1 MESELTI
8 DSGFVKPL
16 LAVNGFQLFT
26 GVSSN
31 TPLVINT
38 NRQCRFVR
46 FQLNGLNILNLDKI
60 LVGNVQ
66 GENLLEGADI
76 FVSSSFEQQTRFNGR
91 RLIVGKPTGG
101 VNYHSEREVDPWIV
115 IDLKQV
121 KAISTI
127 MVFNRN
133 DRFFY
138 RAMNMVVSSSN
149 DLKSWSVF
157 HDNYAFKFSQD
168 YMQLNQTQQA
178 LVDCAAMDISSLSDL
193 ITKYEANG
201 EKDTALALL
210 HAANSFLHQVDLAL
224 GPHGLTQTFEV
235 KSEQQKKQAYSQLS
249 QFLADLKQ
257 GFGVNAFVSSGTL
270 LGFARNGEFLAHDD
284 DLDICY
290 ISNESTPEKIV
301 KERKEIIAFL
311 VDKAYRVA
319 ESDVAHLWVHSRED
333 VQFDLFTG
341 WIKNDRCMMNP
352 LPLPG
357 VAVSDVL
364 PLQTMDSHGYPI
376 MLPAKPEAL
385 MVLNYGE
392 NWQVPDP
399 LWKFDWSHAPKLYDF
414 LYFVK

>member
-16 LAVNGFQLFT
+16 LADNGFQLFT
-26 GVSSN
+26 GLSEN
-31 TPLVINT
+31 LPLTIST
-38 NRQCRFVR
+38 NRQCRFIR
-46 FQLNGLNILNLDKI
+46 LQLNGLTVLNLDKVLI
-60 LVGNVQ
+60 RNSD
-66 GENLLEGADI
+66 GENLLEGTDI
-76 FVSSSFEQQTRFNGR
+76 FVSSSFEQQTRFDGK

-101 VNYHSEREVDPWIV
+101 VNYHSEREIEPWIV

-121 KAISTI
+121 KAIAEI
-127 MVFNRN
+127 EVFNRN

-149 DLKSWSVF
+149 DLKSWSVL
-157 HDNYAFKFSQD
+157 HDNYAFKASLD
-168 YMQLNQTQQA
+168 YLQLNQTQQA

-193 ITKYEANG
+193 IAKHEKSG

-210 HAANSFLHQVDLAL
+210 NAANSLLHAVDLAL

-235 KSEQQKKQAYSQLS
+235 KSEQQKNLAYSQLS

-270 LGFARNGEFLAHDD
+270 LGFVRKGEFLAHDD

-290 ISNESTPEKIV
+290 ISNESSPEEIV
-301 KERKEIIAFL
+301 NERKAISAFL
-311 VDKAYRVA
+311 VELGYRVA
-319 ESDVAHLWVHSRED
+319 ESVVAHLWVQSRED

-341 WIKNDRCMMNP
+341 WIENDRCMMNP

-357 VAVSDVL
+357 VAASDVL
-364 PLQTMDSHGYPI
+364 PLKTLDSHGCSI

-392 NWQVPDP
+392 SWQVPDP

-414 LYFVK
+414 LYFGK